1 MRGPDVLALLADQD
15 PVCPHELPGPESAFG
30 ERLKQRILLTEAIA
44 PAPSPR
50 RRRRWTVVAGAG
62 AAALGLAAV
71 ALPHAFR
78 GHGLG
83 ASPAAAAL
91 NRAAE
96 AAVSAS
102 PTTPAGRYAYSRART
117 LWSATS
123 TDEPPYTV
131 LISRTVETWLA
142 ADGSGL
148 VREGP
153 GKPVFPGPRD
163 HARWL
168 AAGAPALAGHGG
180 DQRYR
185 PHEPDLP
192 ALARR
197 DPDDLD
203 AAQLDA
209 LMNAPAALPTDPDRL
224 ERLVRAYAKT
234 KDPPLAS
241 MMFNQLTEL
250 AGESWG
256 SAGLRAAAYRVLARI
271 DGVELAG
278 EVRDPL
284 GRRGVALVAPVGYTD
299 EIRSRLIIDPQSG
312 DVLATQTL
320 LARRGDWID
329 AAPGDVVGQVVY
341 VDSGRVDEV
350 GRRPSQ

>member
-1 MRGPDVLALLADQD
+1 MRGTDVLGLLADQD
-15 PVCPHELPGPESAFG
+15 PVDPCELPGPESAFG
-30 ERLKQRILLTEAIA
+30 ERLKDRILRSEA
-44 PAPSPR
+44 PAPRP
-50 RRRRWTVVAGAG
+50 RRRWTAVVVA
-62 AAALGLAAV
+62 AAAAAGLAVV

-78 GHGLG
+78 GHELG

-96 AAVSAS
+96 AAVSSSAS
-102 PTTPAGRYAYSRART
+102 TPAGRYAYSRART

-123 TDEPPYTV
+123 ADDPPYTV

-153 GKPVFPGPRD
+153 GKLVFPGPRD
-163 HARWL
+163 RARWL
-168 AAGAPALAGHGG
+168 AAGAPAPAGRGG

-185 PHEPDLP
+185 PHAPQLA
-192 ALARR
+192 ALAQRN
-197 DPDDLD
+197 PDDLD

-209 LMNAPAALPTDPDRL
+209 LMNAPAALPTDPVRL

-256 SAGLRAAAYRVLARI
+256 SAELRAAAYRALAHV

-278 EVRDPL
+278 EARDPL
-284 GRRGVALVAPVGYTD
+284 GRRGVGLVAPVGYTD
-299 EIRSRLIIDPQSG
+299 EIRSRLIVDPHSG
-312 DVLATQTL
+312 DVLTTETV
-320 LARRGDWID
+320 LARRADWID
-329 AAPGDVVGQVVY
+329 AAPGDVIGQVVY
-341 VDSGRVDEV
+341 VDSGWVDEL